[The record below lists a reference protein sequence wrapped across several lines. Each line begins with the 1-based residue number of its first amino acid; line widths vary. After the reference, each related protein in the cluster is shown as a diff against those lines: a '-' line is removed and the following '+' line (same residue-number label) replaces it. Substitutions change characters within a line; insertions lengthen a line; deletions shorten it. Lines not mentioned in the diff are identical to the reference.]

1 MAMGQT
7 KLESISESLINVFSG
22 TLVSFCIWKF
32 IIVPIWEFDSNFVD
46 DVAIT
51 AIYTVAAITRSYLWR
66 RFFNK
71 GLHLRLLRRE

>member
-1 MAMGQT
+1 MNQT
-7 KLESISESLINVFSG
+7 KTESVVESLVNVFSG

-46 DVAIT
+46 DILIT

-71 GLHLRLLRRE
+71 GLHKHLIRGK